1 MGNRHVICLTR
12 RFFAL
17 AALLVVITFLLLFF
31 AFPHVIDMQSRSLG
45 ECYVG
50 VASCGN
56 NTAEALRLIDRVKTY
71 TNLLVVQSGPVSRN
85 ETAINEI
92 CDYAVAS
99 GLKVIVYFGDLNP
112 VTLKEHGTS
121 WRNSWVLTAKDCWG
135 FWGGDEKSPQIWI
148 ISLERLTK
156 YGATLYI
163 VFDDP
168 AFPVESEY
176 YQSYLW
182 NAPLP
187 Y

>member
-1 MGNRHVICLTR
+1 
-12 RFFAL
+12 
-17 AALLVVITFLLLFF
+17 
-31 AFPHVIDMQSRSLG
+31 MQSRSLG

-56 NTAEALRLIDRVKTY
+56 NTAEALRLVDRVKTY

-112 VTLKEHGTS
+112 VTLKEQGTS

-135 FWGGDEKSPQIWI
+135 FWGGRREIASNLDDKPRTPDQVRSDTIHCLRRSS
-148 ISLERLTK
+148 IS
-156 YGATLYI
+156 
-163 VFDDP
+163 
-168 AFPVESEY
+168 S
-176 YQSYLW
+176 
-182 NAPLP
+182 
-187 Y
+187 